1 MSALTEALNRI
12 FNWLQQHNPKAIS
25 YLKPG
30 LTYAEIEELTK
41 NFSVLLPQEVYELY
55 QWRNG
60 SNSDAITF
68 IFDNMEL
75 LPLQKALKLY
85 KVTRQSKPDL
95 FPLFFSEAELK
106 YSEIVLQGNF
116 DNYPITFSDAK
127 EYDLVELGYTSLTS
141 MILTIAE
148 CYENGAYDLIYDE
161 KLNDFI
167 RNSQKINEVYHKYN
181 YEIIVESN
189 RKIDEALFKLEHNLS
204 LKVLDEVSKYLIKDN
219 RAVEPLIEV
228 LQVPLSKIYDPVE
241 NMGIR
246 SLAANILGQIG
257 DSRAVEPLIYALQDS
272 YWMTRYEA
280 AKSLYKL
287 KNDRAVLPLINILQD
302 SEKNVRRMAAFALVY
317 FQALEPLVE
326 ALNHNNYYVRQEA
339 VWVLGEIGDS
349 TAAESVIKMLQDSES
364 NVRESAR
371 EAWTKLVLI
380 SPELENMIPF

>member
-1 MSALTEALNRI
+1 MSALTEALDRI
-12 FNWLQQHNPKAIS
+12 LNWLQQYDPKAASALQPGVTYNEIQEMVK
-25 YLKPG
+25 YLP
-30 LTYAEIEELTK
+30 
-41 NFSVLLPQEVYELY
+41 FQLPQEVYELY

-60 SNSDAITF
+60 SNSDGLAF
-68 IFDNMEL
+68 IFDNMGL
-75 LPLQKALKLY
+75 LPLQKALNFY
-85 KVTRQSKPDL
+85 KVTRQSKPYF
-95 FPLFFSEAELK
+95 FPLFFSEGDLK
-106 YSEIVLQGNF
+106 YCEIVLQENCGN
-116 DNYPITFSDAK
+116 YSIIFSDAK

-141 MILTIAE
+141 MMLTIAE

-204 LKVLDEVSKYLIKDN
+204 LKVLDDVSKYLIKDN

-280 AKSLYKL
+280 AKSLHKL
-287 KNDRAVLPLINILQD
+287 KNARAVLPLINILQD

-339 VWVLGEIGDS
+339 VWALGEIGDS